1 MKRRTFLQFL
11 CALSVAPFLHLQIP
25 TPAEPYDSSGGQWV
39 FDGVNGLI
47 FPVETTQKKRTTAA
61 RITDFRAI
69 TFLER
74 LFGGRR

>member
-25 TPAEPYDSSGGQWV
+25 TPPEPYDSRGGQWV
-39 FDGVNGLI
+39 FDGVNGLK
-47 FPVETTQKKRTTAA
+47 FPVGTTQKKATAA
-61 RITDFRAI
+61 RITNFRAV

-74 LFGGRR
+74 LFGGRQ